1 MSCSP
6 AFQDSGTSSPQFCSD
21 PPTPATELED
31 IIEHDLPPPSTDSEA
46 DFVLV
51 IGGLGFI
58 GSHTSLELLKAGY
71 NVIIVDNL
79 SNSYRDVFNRVLL
92 AAKLYCSRAG
102 TSCPKAELCCAD
114 YRDTDAMTTLLTK
127 HTRDATSTTP
137 RRSDIIGV
145 IHFAAYKEVAESIR
159 HPLKYYK
166 NNVQGLIDLI
176 ALLDEHNIKQFIF
189 SSSASVYGTLS
200 TRTSTGSASG
210 SGSGTARLRE
220 EDCVH
225 EQESYF
231 NPETGSS
238 LHAQQGCTGIT
249 NPYGRSKFFA
259 EAILADVCK
268 ADPSWTVLALRYFN
282 PIGCDPSGL
291 LGEDP
296 REAASNLFPAA
307 VKVLTGQYPQLNI
320 YGTDWDTA
328 DGTAVR
334 DFIHVSDLAK
344 GHGAALAAAQ
354 GGRVRGA
361 FRTFNLGTGT
371 GHSVGEVVRTLQEV
385 TQRGIPTR
393 AVGRRDGDVGFCV
406 AIADRAAVELGWRT
420 ERSLREACVDL
431 WNYLSIERQV

>member
-1 MSCSP
+1 MSSSP
-6 AFQDSGTSSPQFCSD
+6 AFQDSGTSSPQFFSD

-31 IIEHDLPPPSTDSEA
+31 IIEENLPPSIDSNDE
-46 DFVLV
+46 FVLV

-71 NVIIVDNL
+71 NIIIVDNL
-79 SNSYRDVFNRVLL
+79 SNSYRDVFERVLL

-102 TSCPKAELCCAD
+102 TQCPKAELCCAD
-114 YRDTDAMTTLLTK
+114 YRDTDALTTLLTK
-127 HTRDATSTTP
+127 YTRDATNTTP
-137 RRSDIIGV
+137 RRSNITGV

-159 HPLKYYK
+159 YPLKYYK

-200 TRTSTGSASG
+200 TSTDTSTDA
-210 SGSGTARLRE
+210 GSGTARLRE

-231 NPETGSS
+231 NPDTGIS
-238 LHAQQGCTGIT
+238 LYAQQGCTGIT

-307 VKVLTGQYPQLNI
+307 VKVLTGRSPQLNI
-320 YGTDWDTA
+320 YGTDWDTP

-344 GHGAALAAAQ
+344 GHGAALSAAQ
-354 GGRVRGA
+354 EGKVRGG
-361 FRTFNLGTGT
+361 FRTFNLGTGN
-371 GHSVGEVVRTLQEV
+371 GHSVGEVVKTLEEV
-385 TQRGIPTR
+385 TAREIPTR

-420 ERSLREACVDL
+420 QRSLRDACVDL